1 MAVRHVG
8 PKLLPPDDPGRAS
21 YKIAPVAEITAWAL
35 KIVVFF
41 TVLAV
46 FLEVGFLLSNATLT
60 TFELIAVPICLFVF
74 VPLTYFFAR
83 RAARS
88 NRLPMVFAILY
99 GLAIL
104 YVLGGLMNGL
114 TRGLGEAHGLH
125 YVIWLSVPFICAVA
139 TQPIRRAQI
148 LCWSGLAAFA
158 LVTIVFIVAEGLNPL
173 TDTLALVLVQSI
185 TAYGAI
191 LALLYI
197 FSVYREQSVVQKV
210 RIDALR
216 ENAIRLARSAHEA
229 AAARDVAE
237 AAVAARDKFL
247 ANMSHELRT
256 PLNAIIGF
264 SDILKRE
271 LFGPHTVPRYGE
283 YAADIQKSGEHLL
296 SIISQILDHS
306 RFAAGEAELD
316 RAPVDLAAIA
326 EEALHFINVAAQEK
340 NLTLTLNNHL
350 SSDRHAPPQVLGDRQ
365 ALLQI
370 LLNLLS
376 NAVKF
381 THQGKIETGLSA
393 RSDGG
398 VEISVTDTGAGIEPA
413 LLPDIF
419 EPFRRGNI
427 TETECIGGTG
437 LGLSIVKSLVEAHGG
452 SVRVESTLGAGTK
465 VRIILPA
472 PAISK
477 QAVG

>member
-83 RAARS
+83 RAVRS

-237 AAVAARDKFL
+237 AAVAA
-247 ANMSHELRT
+247 
-256 PLNAIIGF
+256 
-264 SDILKRE
+264 
-271 LFGPHTVPRYGE
+271 
-283 YAADIQKSGEHLL
+283 
-296 SIISQILDHS
+296 
-306 RFAAGEAELD
+306 
-316 RAPVDLAAIA
+316 
-326 EEALHFINVAAQEK
+326 QEK

-472 PAISK
+472 PAVSK